1 MMKMLTFSGMAAAR
15 LRANKRG
22 YLSLAIGVFLS
33 IFLISTFV
41 FGVYGIV
48 NAQLYNRQERVGIT
62 DMVVLDNEVL
72 NDEKLME
79 LGSFDRLGH
88 AYVTGTIEGSSL
100 YLGYYDA
107 VGTELLCLSPTDGR
121 LPENPGEIAL
131 EPSALEV
138 LELEKA
144 IGDTLELSII
154 PVDGVAEMRTFTI
167 VGFLPEKSQHLDVA
181 DRSGLNQFPALI
193 TCESEPAFATGRV
206 GIHRVM
212 ELKDGVSLGVAL
224 ARWWDRYMRPEL
236 ATAMYGLTITGKH
249 TQTYSAGEMFWAD
262 RELMELISMAA
273 VLAGALILSCGI
285 GISGAMEG
293 VLSKR
298 REEIGVLRALG
309 ATRRQIRRMF
319 GRENLI
325 LALMVSPV
333 AMTAGCIAVWILSL
347 MMPNWVRFGLRLWLI
362 LPIIAF
368 SVITILLSG
377 YLPLVRASRLMPM
390 SVIRDTQM
398 LRRSRSVK
406 SKTFF
411 SAPRLMAARQV
422 RLNPTRQMGTSFLIG
437 LMLLCCALLCSLI
450 AGFRFYTTQ
459 EFATFRI
466 DDDGSSMGGYIET
479 YQREP
484 MTPQSIRQIR
494 TLDHVD
500 YIELEREL
508 SIYVELL
515 QTPSYAQLNSMH
527 AQFGMLDDKT
537 FTITMNTLGEN
548 KQWYQDNRDRERR
561 EYLEFKET
569 YGFEGEAFKTAILTI
584 DPTRANLDALAEFL
598 GEGSIDAAAL
608 DSGSTVLVY
617 APDIWV
623 KQHGQGSYSFHTSL
637 EDLENDPYEGY
648 VSIHVENDCFYTGQ
662 TLNMTQLYCTKEG
675 GAVTRNDKSVQVSG
689 ILKELPEKF
698 HWLWSTT
705 AIITTERGLEAMGL
719 RMEELR
725 TISVYTDE
733 LTAQQEEAMERQ
745 LTAILRRT
753 GGYSL
758 NNQAA
763 EMRKSVQENQRMLLM
778 FVCIILVFFSVAV
791 GMIVSSVTRQLHNE
805 GRTIGMLRAVGAD
818 EKAILGCYS
827 GQLNAAIFGG
837 LGVTGA
843 VYILFLIFSALD
855 AMGNP
860 WFRIRLADIL
870 QWAAVLG
877 LTLTV
882 AAACWA
888 LSRFILGLRIREILK
903 KSIID
908 NIREL

>member
-1 MMKMLTFSGMAAAR
+1 MMKMLKLSGMAAAR
-15 LRANKRG
+15 LKSNKRG

-41 FGVYGIV
+41 FGVYGIF
-48 NAQLYNRQERVGIT
+48 NAQLHNRQEKVGIA
-62 DMVVLDNEVL
+62 DMVVLDNEIL
-72 NDEKLME
+72 NDEKIME

-88 AYVTGTIEGSSL
+88 ACITGTVDGSSL

-107 VGTELLCLSPTDGR
+107 VGADLLVLSPTAGQ

-138 LELEKA
+138 LELEKT
-144 IGDTLELSII
+144 IGDTVELSIV
-154 PVDGVAEMRTFTI
+154 PVDGVAEIRTFTI
-167 VGFLPEKSQHLDVA
+167 VGFLPEKSQHLDVV
-181 DRSGLNQFPALI
+181 DRSGLNQFPAI
-193 TCESEPAFATGRV
+193 VTSEAEPAFATGRV
-206 GIHRVM
+206 GIHRIM
-212 ELKDGVSLGVAL
+212 GLKEGVSLGMAL

-236 ATAMYGLTITGKH
+236 VTAMYGLTVTGKH

-309 ATRRQIRRMF
+309 ATRRQIRRMY

-325 LALMVSPV
+325 LALIISPL
-333 AMTAGCIAVWILSL
+333 ALIAGCIAVWVLSL
-347 MMPNWVRFGLRLWLI
+347 MMPDWVRFGLKLWLI

-368 SVITILLSG
+368 SVVTILLSG
-377 YLPLVRASRLMPM
+377 YLPLVRASKLMPM
-390 SVIRDTQM
+390 SVIRDTRM
-398 LRRSRSVK
+398 LRRSKKIK
-406 SKTFF
+406 SRTIF

-450 AGFRFYTTQ
+450 AGFRFYAMQ
-459 EFATFRI
+459 DYATFRI
-466 DDDGSSMGGYIET
+466 ADDGTSSGLYVET
-479 YQREP
+479 YTRDP
-484 MTPQSIRQIR
+484 MSPQSIRQIKQ
-494 TLDHVD
+494 LDNVESID
-500 YIELEREL
+500 LEREL
-508 SIYVELL
+508 PIYVELP
-515 QTPSYAQLNSMH
+515 QTPSYARLNSMNT
-527 AQFGMLDDKT
+527 QFGMLDDKA
-537 FTITMNTLGEN
+537 FMITMDTLGEN
-548 KQWYQDNRDRERR
+548 KHWYQNNRDRERQ
-561 EYLEFKET
+561 EYLDFKKT
-569 YGFEGEAFKTAILTI
+569 YSFEGEAFKTAIITI
-584 DPTRANLDALAEFL
+584 DPSRANLDALSEFL

-608 DSGSTVLVY
+608 DSGNTVLVY

-623 KQHGQGSYSFHTSL
+623 KQHGQGSFSFHTSR

-648 VSIHVENDCFYTGQ
+648 VSISVENDCFYAGQ
-662 TLNMTQLYCTKEG
+662 TLDLTQLYRTAEDG
-675 GAVTRNDKSVQVSG
+675 PVSRNDKTVQVSA
-689 ILKELPEKF
+689 ILKDLPEKLN
-698 HWLWSTT
+698 WVWSTT

-719 RMEELR
+719 RMEELH

-733 LTAQQEEAMERQ
+733 LTEQQEENLERQ

-753 GGYSL
+753 GGYTL
-758 NNQAA
+758 DNQAA
-763 EMRKSVQENQRMLLM
+763 QMRESVAENQRMLLM
-778 FVCIILVFFSVAV
+778 FVCIIIVFFSVAV

-818 EKAILGCYS
+818 EKAVLGCYS
-827 GQLNAAIFGG
+827 GQLNAAIWGG

-860 WFRIRLADIL
+860 FFRIRLSDIL
-870 QWAAVLG
+870 QWASVIG
-877 LTLTV
+877 LTLAV

>member
-1 MMKMLTFSGMAAAR
+1 MKMLTFSGMASAR
-15 LRANKRG
+15 LKANKRG

-33 IFLISTFV
+33 IFLITTFV

-48 NAQLYNRQERVGIT
+48 NAQLHNRQEKVGIA
-62 DMVVLDNEVL
+62 DMVVLDNEIM

-79 LGSFDRLGH
+79 LGAFDQLGH
-88 AYVTGTIEGSSL
+88 AYVTGSVEGSSL
-100 YLGYYDA
+100 HLGYYDSTA
-107 VGTELLCLSPTDGR
+107 AELLCLSPTAGR

-144 IGDTLELSII
+144 IGDTVELSII
-154 PVDGVAEMRTFTI
+154 PVDGAPEARTFSI
-167 VGFLPEKSQHLDVA
+167 VGFLPEKSQHLDVV
-181 DRSGLNQFPALI
+181 DRSGINQFPAI
-193 TCESEPAFATGRV
+193 VTAEAEPVFATGRV
-206 GIHRVM
+206 GIHRIM
-212 ELKDGVSLGVAL
+212 GLKDGISLGMAL
-224 ARWWDRYMRPEL
+224 ARWWERYMRPEL
-236 ATAMYGLTITGKH
+236 VTAMYGLTVTGKH

-309 ATRRQIRRMF
+309 ATRRQIRRMY

-325 LALMVSPV
+325 LALVISPI
-333 AMTAGCIAVWILSL
+333 AMIAGCIAVWILAL
-347 MMPNWVRFGLRLWLI
+347 MMPNWVRFGVKLWLV

-377 YLPLVRASRLMPM
+377 YLPLVRASKLMPM

-398 LRRSRSVK
+398 LRRSKKVK
-406 SKTFF
+406 SRTNF
-411 SAPRLMAARQV
+411 SAHRLMAARQV
-422 RLNPTRQMGTSFLIG
+422 RLNPTRQLGTSVLIG

-450 AGFRFYTTQ
+450 AGFRFYAIQ
-459 EFATFRI
+459 DFATFRI
-466 DDDGSSMGGYIET
+466 ADDGTSMGAYVET
-479 YQREP
+479 YARDP
-484 MTPQSIRQIR
+484 MSPQSIRQIKG
-494 TLDHVD
+494 LEHVE

-508 SIYVELL
+508 PIYVELP
-515 QTPSYAQLNSMH
+515 QTPSYAKLNSMNT
-527 AQFGMLDDKT
+527 QFGMLDDKT

-548 KQWYQDNRDRERR
+548 KQWYQNNRDRERQ

-569 YGFEGEAFKTAILTI
+569 YGFEGEAFKTAIITI
-584 DPTRANLDALAEFL
+584 DPTRANLDTLAEFL

-623 KQHGQGSYSFHTSL
+623 KQHGQGSFSFHTSL

-648 VSIHVENDCFYTGQ
+648 VSISVENDCFHVGQ
-662 TLNMTQLYCTKEG
+662 TLDLTQLYRTAEDG
-675 GAVTRNDKSVQVSG
+675 PVTRNDKTVRVSG
-689 ILKELPEKF
+689 IIKDLPEKLK
-698 HWLWSTT
+698 WLWTST

-719 RMEELR
+719 RMEELH

-733 LTAQQEEAMERQ
+733 LTLQQEENLERQ
-745 LTAILRRT
+745 LNAILRRT
-753 GGYSL
+753 GGYIL
-758 NNQAA
+758 DNQAA
-763 EMRKSVQENQRMLLM
+763 EMRESVQENQRMLLM
-778 FVCIILVFFSVAV
+778 FVCIIIVFFSVAV

-827 GQLNAAIFGG
+827 GQLNAAILGG
-837 LGVTGA
+837 LSITGA

-855 AMGNP
+855 AIGNP
-860 WFRIRLADIL
+860 FFRIRLADIL
-870 QWAAVLG
+870 QWAAVIG
-877 LTLTV
+877 LTLAV

-888 LSRFILGLRIREILK
+888 LSRFFLGQRIRETLK

>member
-1 MMKMLTFSGMAAAR
+1 MKMLTFSGMAAAR
-15 LRANKRG
+15 LKSNKRG
-22 YLSLAIGVFLS
+22 YRSLAIGVFLS

-48 NAQLYNRQERVGIT
+48 NAQLHNRQEKVGIA
-62 DMVVLDNEVL
+62 DMVVLDNEIL

-79 LGSFDRLGH
+79 LGSFDKLGH
-88 AYVTGTIEGSSL
+88 AYVTGTVEGSSL
-100 YLGYYDA
+100 YLGYYDTA
-107 VGTELLCLSPTDGR
+107 GAELLCLSPTAGR

-138 LELEKA
+138 LELEKT
-144 IGDTLELSII
+144 IGDTVELSII
-154 PVDGVAEMRTFTI
+154 PVDGMAEARTFTI
-167 VGFLPEKSQHLDVA
+167 VGFLPEKSQHLDVV
-181 DRSGLNQFPALI
+181 DRSGLNQFPAI
-193 TCESEPAFATGRV
+193 VTCEAEPAFATGRV
-206 GIHRVM
+206 GVHRVM
-212 ELKDGVSLGVAL
+212 TLKKGVSLSTAL
-224 ARWWDRYMRPEL
+224 ARFWERYMRPEL
-236 ATAMYGLTITGKH
+236 VTAMYGLTVTGAH
-249 TQTYSAGEMFWAD
+249 TQVYNAGEMFWAD

-309 ATRRQIRRMF
+309 ATRRQIRRMY

-325 LALMVSPV
+325 LALVISPI
-333 AMTAGCIAVWILSL
+333 AMIAGCIAVWILAL
-347 MMPNWVRFGLRLWLI
+347 MMPNWVRFGVKLWLV

-368 SVITILLSG
+368 SIITILLSG
-377 YLPLVRASRLMPM
+377 YLPLVRASKLMPM

-398 LRRSRSVK
+398 LRRSKKVK
-406 SKTFF
+406 SRTSF

-422 RLNPTRQMGTSFLIG
+422 RLNPTRQLGTSVLIG

-450 AGFRFYTTQ
+450 AGFRFYATQ

-466 DDDGSSMGGYIET
+466 ADDGTSMGAYVET
-479 YQREP
+479 YTRDP
-484 MTPQSIRQIR
+484 ISPQSIRQIKQ
-494 TLDHVD
+494 LDHVES
-500 YIELEREL
+500 IELEREL
-508 SIYVELL
+508 PIYVELP
-515 QTPSYAQLNSMH
+515 QTPSYAKLNSMNT
-527 AQFGMLDDKT
+527 QFGMLDDKT
-537 FTITMNTLGEN
+537 FTITMNTLGQNRE
-548 KQWYQDNRDRERR
+548 WYQDNRDRERA

-569 YGFEGEAFKTAILTI
+569 YGFEGEAYKTAIITI

-598 GEGSIDAAAL
+598 GEGTIDAAAL
-608 DSGSTVLVY
+608 DSGNTVLIY

-623 KQHGQGSYSFHTSL
+623 KQHDYGSYSFHTSL
-637 EDLENDPYEGY
+637 EEVENDPYPGY
-648 VSIHVENDCFYTGQ
+648 ISISVENDCFYAGQ
-662 TLNMTQLYCTKEG
+662 SLDLTQLYRTQVDG
-675 GAVTRNDKSVQVSG
+675 PVSQHDKTVRVNG
-689 ILKELPEKF
+689 IIKELPQVLEG
-698 HWLWSTT
+698 LWSTT

-719 RMEELR
+719 RMEELN

-733 LTAQQEEAMERQ
+733 LTLQQEENLERQ

-753 GGYSL
+753 GGYTL
-758 NNQAA
+758 DNQAA
-763 EMRKSVQENQRMLLM
+763 EMRENVQENQRMLLM
-778 FVCIILVFFSVAV
+778 FVCIIIVFFSVAV

-827 GQLNAAIFGG
+827 GQLNAAILGG

-855 AMGNP
+855 AIGNP
-860 WFRIRLADIL
+860 FFRIRLADIL
-870 QWAAVLG
+870 QWAAVIG
-877 LTLTV
+877 LTLAV

>member
-1 MMKMLTFSGMAAAR
+1 MMKMLTYSGMAAAR
-15 LRANKRG
+15 LKSNRRG

-48 NAQLYNRQERVGIT
+48 NAQLHNRQEKVGIA
-62 DMVVLDNEVL
+62 DMVVLDNEIL

-88 AYVTGTIEGSSL
+88 AYVTGMVEGSSL
-100 YLGYYDA
+100 YLGYYDPT
-107 VGTELLCLSPTDGR
+107 GGELLMLSPTAGR

-144 IGDTLELSII
+144 VGDTLELSVI
-154 PVDGVAEMRTFTI
+154 PVDGVAEARTFTI
-167 VGFLPEKSQHLDVA
+167 VGFLPEKSQHLDVV
-181 DRSGLNQFPALI
+181 DRSGINQFPAI
-193 TCESEPAFATGRV
+193 VTSEAEPAFATGRV
-206 GIHRVM
+206 GVHRV
-212 ELKDGVSLGVAL
+212 LKLKEGVPLGTAL
-224 ARWWDRYMRPEL
+224 GRFWERYLRPEL
-236 ATAMYGLTITGKH
+236 VTAVYGITITGKH
-249 TQTYSAGEMFWAD
+249 TFTYDAAEMFWTD

-285 GISGAMEG
+285 GISGAMDG

-309 ATRRQIRRMF
+309 ATRRQIRRMY

-325 LALMVSPV
+325 LALVISPL
-333 AMTAGCIAVWILSL
+333 ALIAGCIAVWVLSL
-347 MMPNWVRFGLRLWLI
+347 MMPNLLRFGLKLWLI

-377 YLPLVRASRLMPM
+377 YLPLVRASKLMPM

-398 LRRSRSVK
+398 LRRSKKVK
-406 SKTFF
+406 SKTIF

-422 RLNPTRQMGTSFLIG
+422 RLNPTRQLGTSVLIG
-437 LMLLCCALLCSLI
+437 LMLLCCALLCSII
-450 AGFRFYTTQ
+450 AGFRYYAMQ
-459 EFATFRI
+459 DFATFRI
-466 DDDGSSMGGYIET
+466 ADDGSSMGT
-479 YQREP
+479 YVELYTREP
-484 MTPQSIRQIR
+484 MSSQSIRQIKE
-494 TLDHVD
+494 LDHVED
-500 YIELEREL
+500 IELEREMH
-508 SIYVELL
+508 IYVELP
-515 QTPSYAQLNSMH
+515 QTPGYAKLNSMNT
-527 AQFGMLDDKT
+527 QFGMLDDKT

-548 KQWYQDNRDRERR
+548 EQWYRQNRDRERK

-569 YGFEGEAFKTAILTI
+569 YGFEGEAYKTAIITI
-584 DPTRANLDALAEFL
+584 DPTRKNLDALAEFL
-598 GEGSIDAAAL
+598 GEGTIDAAAL

-623 KQHGQGSYSFHTSL
+623 KQHDLGSFSFHTSK

-648 VSIHVENDCFYTGQ
+648 VSISVENDCFYAGQ
-662 TLNMTQLYCTKEG
+662 TLNMTQLYRTAEDG
-675 GAVTRNDKSVQVSG
+675 PVTRNDKTVRVSG
-689 ILKELPEKF
+689 IIKELPEKL
-698 HWLWSTT
+698 HWLWSST

-719 RMEELR
+719 RMEELH

-733 LTAQQEEAMERQ
+733 LTLQQEENLERQ
-745 LTAILRRT
+745 LNAILRRT
-753 GGYSL
+753 GGYTL
-758 NNQAA
+758 DNQAA
-763 EMRKSVQENQRMLLM
+763 EMRESVKENQRMLLM
-778 FVCIILVFFSVAV
+778 FVCIIIVFFSVAV

-805 GRTIGMLRAVGAD
+805 SRTIGMLRAVGAD

-827 GQLNAAIFGG
+827 GQLNAAILGG

-843 VYILFLIFSALD
+843 VYLLFLIFSALD
-855 AMGNP
+855 AIGNP
-860 WFRIRLADIL
+860 FFRIRLADIL
-870 QWAAVLG
+870 QWAAVIG
-877 LTLTV
+877 LTLVV

>member
-1 MMKMLTFSGMAAAR
+1 MKMLNFSGMAAAR
-15 LRANKRG
+15 LKSNKRG
-22 YLSLAIGVFLS
+22 YRSLAIGVFLS
-33 IFLISTFV
+33 IFLITTFV
-41 FGVYGIV
+41 FGVYGIF
-48 NAQLYNRQERVGIT
+48 NAQLHNRQEKVGIA
-62 DMVVLDNEVL
+62 DMVVLDNEII

-88 AYVTGTIEGSSL
+88 AYVTGTVEGSSL
-100 YLGYYDA
+100 YLGYYDTTGA
-107 VGTELLCLSPTDGR
+107 ELLCLSPTAGR
-121 LPENPGEIAL
+121 LPENPGEIAM

-138 LELEKA
+138 LELKKTV
-144 IGDTLELSII
+144 GDTVALSVI
-154 PVDGVAEMRTFTI
+154 PVDGVAETRTFTI
-167 VGFLPEKSQHLDVA
+167 VGFLPERSQNLDVV
-181 DRSGLNQFPALI
+181 DHSGLNQFPAI
-193 TCESEPAFATGRV
+193 VTCEAEPSFATGRV
-206 GIHRVM
+206 GIHRIM
-212 ELKDGVSLGVAL
+212 GLKDGVSLGMAL

-236 ATAMYGLTITGKH
+236 VTAMYGITITGKH
-249 TQTYSAGEMFWAD
+249 TQVYSAGEMFWSD

-298 REEIGVLRALG
+298 REEFGVLRALG
-309 ATRRQIRRMF
+309 ATRRQIRRMY

-325 LALMVSPV
+325 LALVISPI
-333 AMTAGCIAVWILSL
+333 AMIAGCIAVWILSL
-347 MMPNWVRFGLRLWLI
+347 MMPNWVRFGLKLWLI

-368 SVITILLSG
+368 SIITILLSG
-377 YLPLVRASRLMPM
+377 YLPLVRASKLMPM

-398 LRRSRSVK
+398 LRRSKKIK
-406 SKTFF
+406 SKTIF

-422 RLNPTRQMGTSFLIG
+422 KLNPTRQLGTSVLIG

-450 AGFRFYTTQ
+450 AGFRFYAMQ
-459 EFATFRI
+459 DYATFRI
-466 DDDGSSMGGYIET
+466 ADDGTSMGAYVET
-479 YQREP
+479 YARDP
-484 MTPQSIRQIR
+484 MSPQSIRQIKG
-494 TLDHVD
+494 LEHVE

-508 SIYVELL
+508 PIYVELP
-515 QTPSYAQLNSMH
+515 QTPSYAQLNSMNT
-527 AQFGMLDDKT
+527 QFGMLDDKT
-537 FTITMNTLGEN
+537 FTITMNTLGQN
-548 KQWYQDNRDRERR
+548 KEWYRQNRDRDRK

-569 YGFEGEAFKTAILTI
+569 YGFEGEAYKTAIITI
-584 DPTRANLDALAEFL
+584 DPTRANLDALEEFL

-623 KQHGQGSYSFHTSL
+623 KQHEQGSFSFHTSK

-648 VSIHVENDCFYTGQ
+648 VSISVENDCFYVGQ
-662 TLNMTQLYCTKEG
+662 TLDMTQLYRTAEDG
-675 GAVTRNDKSVQVSG
+675 PVSRNDKTVQVSG
-689 ILKELPEKF
+689 ILKELPEKLQ
-698 HWLWSTT
+698 WVWSST

-719 RMEELR
+719 RMEELH

-733 LTAQQEEAMERQ
+733 LTLQQEENLERQ
-745 LTAILRRT
+745 LNAILRRT
-753 GGYSL
+753 GGYTL
-758 NNQAA
+758 ENQAA
-763 EMRKSVQENQRMLLM
+763 QMRESVAENQRMLLM
-778 FVCIILVFFSVAV
+778 FVCIIIVFFSVAV

-827 GQLNAAIFGG
+827 GQLNAAILGG
-837 LGVTGA
+837 LGIAGA
-843 VYILFLIFSALD
+843 VYLLFLIFSALD

-860 WFRIRLADIL
+860 FFRIRPSDIL
-870 QWAAVLG
+870 QWAAVIG
-877 LTLTV
+877 LTLAV

-888 LSRFILGLRIREILK
+888 LSRFILSQRIREILK

>member
-1 MMKMLTFSGMAAAR
+1 MKMLTFSGMASAR
-15 LRANKRG
+15 LKANKRG

-33 IFLISTFV
+33 IFLITTFV

-48 NAQLYNRQERVGIT
+48 NAQLHNRQEKVGVA
-62 DMVVLDNEVL
+62 DMVVLDNEIM

-79 LGSFDRLGH
+79 LGAFDQLGH
-88 AYVTGTIEGSSL
+88 AYMTGSVEGSSL
-100 YLGYYDA
+100 HLGYYDSTA
-107 VGTELLCLSPTDGR
+107 AELLCLSPTAGR

-144 IGDTLELSII
+144 IGDTVELSII
-154 PVDGVAEMRTFTI
+154 PVDGAAEARTFTI
-167 VGFLPEKSQHLDVA
+167 VGFLPEKSQHLDVV
-181 DRSGLNQFPALI
+181 DRSGINQFPAI
-193 TCESEPAFATGRV
+193 VTAEAEPVFATGRV
-206 GIHRVM
+206 GIHRIM
-212 ELKDGVSLGVAL
+212 GLKDGISLGMAL
-224 ARWWDRYMRPEL
+224 ARWWERYMRPEL
-236 ATAMYGLTITGKH
+236 VTAMYGLTVTGKH

-309 ATRRQIRRMF
+309 ATRRQIRRMY

-325 LALMVSPV
+325 LALVISPI
-333 AMTAGCIAVWILSL
+333 AMIAGCIAVWILAL
-347 MMPNWVRFGLRLWLI
+347 MMPNWVRFGVKLWLV

-377 YLPLVRASRLMPM
+377 YLPLVRASKLMPM

-398 LRRSRSVK
+398 LRRSKKVK
-406 SKTFF
+406 SRTNF
-411 SAPRLMAARQV
+411 SAHRLMAARQV
-422 RLNPTRQMGTSFLIG
+422 RLNPTRQLGTSVLIG

-450 AGFRFYTTQ
+450 AGFRFYAIQ
-459 EFATFRI
+459 DFATFRI
-466 DDDGSSMGGYIET
+466 ADDGTSTGAYVET
-479 YQREP
+479 YTRDP
-484 MTPQSIRQIR
+484 MSPQSIRQIKN
-494 TLDHVD
+494 LDHVEF
-500 YIELEREL
+500 IELEREL
-508 SIYVELL
+508 PVYVELP
-515 QTPSYAQLNSMH
+515 QTPGYAKLNSMNT
-527 AQFGMLDDKT
+527 QFGMLDDKA
-537 FTITMNTLGEN
+537 FMIAMNSLGEN
-548 KQWYQDNRDRERR
+548 EQWYRDNRDRDRK
-561 EYLEFKET
+561 EYLEFKED
-569 YGFEGEAFKTAILTI
+569 YGFEGEAFKTAIITI
-584 DPTRANLDALAEFL
+584 DPTRANLDALEEFL

-623 KQHGQGSYSFHTSL
+623 KQHGQGSFSFHTSL

-648 VSIHVENDCFYTGQ
+648 VSISVENDCFHAGQ
-662 TLNMTQLYCTKEG
+662 TLEMTQLYRTAEDG
-675 GAVTRNDKSVQVSG
+675 PVTRNDKSVQVGG
-689 ILKELPEKF
+689 ILKELPEKLQ
-698 HWLWSTT
+698 WVWSNT

-719 RMEELR
+719 RMEELH

-733 LTAQQEEAMERQ
+733 VTLQQEENLERQ

-753 GGYSL
+753 GGYTL
-758 NNQAA
+758 DNQAA
-763 EMRKSVQENQRMLLM
+763 EMRESIKENQRMLLM
-778 FVCIILVFFSVAV
+778 FVCIIIVFFSVAV

-837 LGVTGA
+837 LGMTVA

-855 AMGNP
+855 AIGNP
-860 WFRIRLADIL
+860 FFRIRLADIL
-870 QWAAVLG
+870 QWTAVIG
-877 LTLTV
+877 LTLAV

-888 LSRFILGLRIREILK
+888 LSRFFLGQRIREILQ

>member
-1 MMKMLTFSGMAAAR
+1 MKMLTFSGMASAR
-15 LRANKRG
+15 LKANKRG

-33 IFLISTFV
+33 IFLITTFV

-48 NAQLYNRQERVGIT
+48 NAQLHNRQEKVGVA
-62 DMVVLDNEVL
+62 DMVVLDNEIM

-79 LGSFDRLGH
+79 LGAFDQLGH
-88 AYVTGTIEGSSL
+88 AYMTGSVEGSSL
-100 YLGYYDA
+100 HLGYYDSTA
-107 VGTELLCLSPTDGR
+107 AELLCLSPTAGR

-144 IGDTLELSII
+144 IGDTVELSII
-154 PVDGVAEMRTFTI
+154 PVDGAAEARTFTI
-167 VGFLPEKSQHLDVA
+167 VGFLPEKSQHLDVV
-181 DRSGLNQFPALI
+181 DRSGINQFPAI
-193 TCESEPAFATGRV
+193 VTAEAEPVFATGRV
-206 GIHRVM
+206 GIHRIM
-212 ELKDGVSLGVAL
+212 GLKDGISLGMAL
-224 ARWWDRYMRPEL
+224 ARWWERYMRPEL
-236 ATAMYGLTITGKH
+236 VTAMYGLTVTGKH

-309 ATRRQIRRMF
+309 ATRRQIRRMY

-325 LALMVSPV
+325 LALVISPI
-333 AMTAGCIAVWILSL
+333 AMIAGCIAVWILAL
-347 MMPNWVRFGLRLWLI
+347 MMPNWVRFGVKLWLV

-377 YLPLVRASRLMPM
+377 YLPLVRASKLMPM

-398 LRRSRSVK
+398 LRRSKKVK
-406 SKTFF
+406 SRTNF
-411 SAPRLMAARQV
+411 SAHRLMAARQV
-422 RLNPTRQMGTSFLIG
+422 RLNPTRQLGTSVLIG

-450 AGFRFYTTQ
+450 AGFRFYAIQ
-459 EFATFRI
+459 DFATFRI
-466 DDDGSSMGGYIET
+466 ADDGTSMGAYVET
-479 YQREP
+479 YARDP
-484 MTPQSIRQIR
+484 MSPQSIRQIKG
-494 TLDHVD
+494 LEHVE

-508 SIYVELL
+508 PIYVELP
-515 QTPSYAQLNSMH
+515 QTPSYAKLNSMNT
-527 AQFGMLDDKT
+527 QFGMLDDKT

-548 KQWYQDNRDRERR
+548 KQWYQNNRDRERQ

-569 YGFEGEAFKTAILTI
+569 YGFEGEAFKTAIITI

-623 KQHGQGSYSFHTSL
+623 KQHGQGSFSFHTSL

-648 VSIHVENDCFYTGQ
+648 VSISVENDCFHVGQ
-662 TLNMTQLYCTKEG
+662 TLDLTQLYRTAEDG
-675 GAVTRNDKSVQVSG
+675 PVTRNDKTVRVSG
-689 ILKELPEKF
+689 IIKDLPEKLK
-698 HWLWSTT
+698 WLWTST

-719 RMEELR
+719 RMEELH

-733 LTAQQEEAMERQ
+733 LTLQQEENLERQ
-745 LTAILRRT
+745 LNAILRRT
-753 GGYSL
+753 GGYTL
-758 NNQAA
+758 DNQAA
-763 EMRKSVQENQRMLLM
+763 EMRESVQENQRMLLM
-778 FVCIILVFFSVAV
+778 FVCIIIVFFSVAV
-791 GMIVSSVTRQLHNE
+791 GMIVSSVTRQLHHE

-827 GQLNAAIFGG
+827 GQLNAAILGG
-837 LGVTGA
+837 LSITGA

-855 AMGNP
+855 AIGNP
-860 WFRIRLADIL
+860 FFRIRLADIL
-870 QWAAVLG
+870 QWAAVIG
-877 LTLTV
+877 LTLAV

-888 LSRFILGLRIREILK
+888 LSRFFLGQRIRETLK

>member
-1 MMKMLTFSGMAAAR
+1 MKMLTFSGMASAR
-15 LRANKRG
+15 LKANKRG

-33 IFLISTFV
+33 IFLITTFV

-48 NAQLYNRQERVGIT
+48 NAQLHNRQEKVGIA
-62 DMVVLDNEVL
+62 DMVVLDNEIM

-79 LGSFDRLGH
+79 LGAFDQLGH
-88 AYVTGTIEGSSL
+88 AYVTGSVEGSSL
-100 YLGYYDA
+100 HLGYYDSTA
-107 VGTELLCLSPTDGR
+107 AELLCLSPTAGR

-144 IGDTLELSII
+144 IGDTVELSII
-154 PVDGVAEMRTFTI
+154 PVDGAPEARTFTI
-167 VGFLPEKSQHLDVA
+167 VGFLPEKSQHLDVV
-181 DRSGLNQFPALI
+181 DRRGINQFPAI
-193 TCESEPAFATGRV
+193 VTAEAEPVFATGRV
-206 GIHRVM
+206 GIHRIM
-212 ELKDGVSLGVAL
+212 GLKDGISLGMAL
-224 ARWWDRYMRPEL
+224 ARWWERYMRPEL
-236 ATAMYGLTITGKH
+236 VTAMYGLTVTGKH

-262 RELMELISMAA
+262 WELMELISMAA

-285 GISGAMEG
+285 GISDAMEG

-309 ATRRQIRRMF
+309 ATRRQIRRMY

-325 LALMVSPV
+325 LALVISPI
-333 AMTAGCIAVWILSL
+333 AMIAGCIAVWILAL
-347 MMPNWVRFGLRLWLI
+347 MMPNWVRFGVKLWLV

-368 SVITILLSG
+368 SIITILLSG
-377 YLPLVRASRLMPM
+377 YLPLVRASKLMPM

-398 LRRSRSVK
+398 LRRSKKVK
-406 SKTFF
+406 SKTIF

-422 RLNPTRQMGTSFLIG
+422 RLNPTRQLGTSVLIG

-450 AGFRFYTTQ
+450 AGFRFYAIQ
-459 EFATFRI
+459 DFATFRI
-466 DDDGSSMGGYIET
+466 ADDGTSMGAYVET
-479 YQREP
+479 YARDP
-484 MTPQSIRQIR
+484 MSPQSIRQIKG
-494 TLDHVD
+494 LEHVE

-508 SIYVELL
+508 PIYVELP
-515 QTPSYAQLNSMH
+515 QTPSYAKLNSMNT
-527 AQFGMLDDKT
+527 QFGMLDDKT

-548 KQWYQDNRDRERR
+548 KQWYLNNRDRERQ

-569 YGFEGEAFKTAILTI
+569 YGFEGEAFKTAIITI

-623 KQHGQGSYSFHTSL
+623 KQHGQGSFSFHTSL

-648 VSIHVENDCFYTGQ
+648 VSISVENDCFYVRQ
-662 TLNMTQLYCTKEG
+662 TLDMTQLYRTSEDG
-675 GAVTRNDKSVQVSG
+675 PVSRNDKTVQVGG
-689 ILKELPEKF
+689 IIKELPEKLG
-698 HWLWSTT
+698 WVWSST

-719 RMEELR
+719 RMEELH

-733 LTAQQEEAMERQ
+733 LTLQQEENLERQ
-745 LTAILRRT
+745 LNAILRRT
-753 GGYSL
+753 GGYTL
-758 NNQAA
+758 DNQAA
-763 EMRKSVQENQRMLLM
+763 EMRESVQENQRMLLM
-778 FVCIILVFFSVAV
+778 FVCIIIVFFSVAV
-791 GMIVSSVTRQLHNE
+791 GMIVSSVTRQLHHE

-827 GQLNAAIFGG
+827 GQLHAAILGG
-837 LGVTGA
+837 LSITGA

-855 AMGNP
+855 AIGNP
-860 WFRIRLADIL
+860 FFRIRLADIL
-870 QWAAVLG
+870 QWAAVIG
-877 LTLTV
+877 LTLAV

-888 LSRFILGLRIREILK
+888 LSRFFLGQRIRETLK

>member
-1 MMKMLTFSGMAAAR
+1 MKMLTFSGMASAR
-15 LRANKRG
+15 LKANKRG

-33 IFLISTFV
+33 IFLITTFV

-48 NAQLYNRQERVGIT
+48 NAQLHNRQEKVGVA
-62 DMVVLDNEVL
+62 DMVVLDNEIM

-79 LGSFDRLGH
+79 LGAFDQLGH
-88 AYVTGTIEGSSL
+88 AYMTGSVEGSSL
-100 YLGYYDA
+100 HLGYYDSTA
-107 VGTELLCLSPTDGR
+107 AELLCLSPTAGR

-144 IGDTLELSII
+144 IGDTVELSII
-154 PVDGVAEMRTFTI
+154 PVDGAAEARTFTI
-167 VGFLPEKSQHLDVA
+167 VGFLPEKSQHLDVV
-181 DRSGLNQFPALI
+181 DRSGINQFPAI
-193 TCESEPAFATGRV
+193 VTAEAEPVFATGRV
-206 GIHRVM
+206 GIHRIM
-212 ELKDGVSLGVAL
+212 GLKDGISLGMAL
-224 ARWWDRYMRPEL
+224 ARWWERYMRPEL
-236 ATAMYGLTITGKH
+236 VTAMYGLTVTGKH

-309 ATRRQIRRMF
+309 ATRRQIRRMY

-325 LALMVSPV
+325 LALVISPI
-333 AMTAGCIAVWILSL
+333 AMIAGCIAVWILAL
-347 MMPNWVRFGLRLWLI
+347 MMPNWVRFGVKLWLV

-377 YLPLVRASRLMPM
+377 YLPLVRASKLMPM

-398 LRRSRSVK
+398 LRRSKKVK
-406 SKTFF
+406 SRTNF
-411 SAPRLMAARQV
+411 SAHRLMAARQV
-422 RLNPTRQMGTSFLIG
+422 RLNPTRQLGTSVLIG

-450 AGFRFYTTQ
+450 AGFRFYAIQ
-459 EFATFRI
+459 DFATFRI
-466 DDDGSSMGGYIET
+466 ADDGTSMGAYVET
-479 YQREP
+479 YARDP
-484 MTPQSIRQIR
+484 MSPQSIRQIKG
-494 TLDHVD
+494 LEHVE

-508 SIYVELL
+508 PIYVELP
-515 QTPSYAQLNSMH
+515 QTPSYAKLNSMNT
-527 AQFGMLDDKT
+527 QFGMLDDKT

-548 KQWYQDNRDRERR
+548 KQWYQNNRDRERQ

-569 YGFEGEAFKTAILTI
+569 YGFEGEAYRTAIITI

-623 KQHGQGSYSFHTSL
+623 KQHGQGSFSFHTSL

-648 VSIHVENDCFYTGQ
+648 VSISVENDCFHVGQ
-662 TLNMTQLYCTKEG
+662 TLDLTQLYRTAEDG
-675 GAVTRNDKSVQVSG
+675 PVTRNDKTVRVSG
-689 ILKELPEKF
+689 IIKDLPEKLK
-698 HWLWSTT
+698 WLWTST

-719 RMEELR
+719 RMEELH

-733 LTAQQEEAMERQ
+733 LTLQQEENLERQ
-745 LTAILRRT
+745 LNAILRRT
-753 GGYSL
+753 GGYTL
-758 NNQAA
+758 DNQAA
-763 EMRKSVQENQRMLLM
+763 EMRESVQENQRMLLM
-778 FVCIILVFFSVAV
+778 FVCIIIVFFSVAV
-791 GMIVSSVTRQLHNE
+791 GMIVSSVTRQLHHE

-827 GQLNAAIFGG
+827 GQLNAAILGG
-837 LGVTGA
+837 LSITGA

-855 AMGNP
+855 AIGNP
-860 WFRIRLADIL
+860 FFRIRLADIL
-870 QWAAVLG
+870 QWAAVIG
-877 LTLTV
+877 LTLAV

-888 LSRFILGLRIREILK
+888 LSRFFLGQRIRETLK

>member
-1 MMKMLTFSGMAAAR
+1 MKMLTFSGMASAR
-15 LRANKRG
+15 LKANKRG

-33 IFLISTFV
+33 IFLITTFV

-48 NAQLYNRQERVGIT
+48 NAQLHNRQEKVGVA
-62 DMVVLDNEVL
+62 DMVVLDNEIM

-79 LGSFDRLGH
+79 LGAFDQLGH
-88 AYVTGTIEGSSL
+88 AYMTGSVEGSSL
-100 YLGYYDA
+100 HLGYYDSTA
-107 VGTELLCLSPTDGR
+107 AELLCLSPTAGR

-144 IGDTLELSII
+144 IGDTVELSII
-154 PVDGVAEMRTFTI
+154 PVDGAAEARTFTI
-167 VGFLPEKSQHLDVA
+167 VGFLPEKSQHLDVV
-181 DRSGLNQFPALI
+181 DRSGINQFPAI
-193 TCESEPAFATGRV
+193 VTAEAEPFFATGRV
-206 GIHRVM
+206 GIHRIM
-212 ELKDGVSLGVAL
+212 GLKDGISLGMAL
-224 ARWWDRYMRPEL
+224 ARWWERYMRPEL
-236 ATAMYGLTITGKH
+236 VTAMYGLTVTGKH

-309 ATRRQIRRMF
+309 ATRRQIRRMY

-325 LALMVSPV
+325 LALVISPI
-333 AMTAGCIAVWILSL
+333 AMIAGCIAVWILAL
-347 MMPNWVRFGLRLWLI
+347 MMPNWVRFGVKLWLV

-368 SVITILLSG
+368 SIITILLSG
-377 YLPLVRASRLMPM
+377 YLPLVRASKLMPM

-398 LRRSRSVK
+398 LRRSKKVK
-406 SKTFF
+406 SRTNF
-411 SAPRLMAARQV
+411 SAHRLMAARQV
-422 RLNPTRQMGTSFLIG
+422 RLNPTRQLGTSVLIG

-450 AGFRFYTTQ
+450 AGFRFYAIQ
-459 EFATFRI
+459 DFATFRI
-466 DDDGSSMGGYIET
+466 ADDGTSMGAYVET
-479 YQREP
+479 YARDP
-484 MTPQSIRQIR
+484 MSPQSIRQIKG
-494 TLDHVD
+494 LEHVE

-508 SIYVELL
+508 PIYVELP
-515 QTPSYAQLNSMH
+515 QTPSYAKLNSMNT
-527 AQFGMLDDKT
+527 QFGMLDDKT

-548 KQWYQDNRDRERR
+548 KQWYQNNRDRERQ

-569 YGFEGEAFKTAILTI
+569 YGFEGEAFKTAIITI

-623 KQHGQGSYSFHTSL
+623 KQHGQGSFSFHTSL

-648 VSIHVENDCFYTGQ
+648 VSISVENDCFHVGQ
-662 TLNMTQLYCTKEG
+662 TLDLTQLYRTAEDG
-675 GAVTRNDKSVQVSG
+675 PVTRNDKTVRVSG
-689 ILKELPEKF
+689 IIKDLPEKLK
-698 HWLWSTT
+698 WLWTST

-719 RMEELR
+719 RMEELH

-733 LTAQQEEAMERQ
+733 LTLQQEENLERQ
-745 LTAILRRT
+745 LNAILRRT
-753 GGYSL
+753 GGYIL
-758 NNQAA
+758 DNQAA
-763 EMRKSVQENQRMLLM
+763 EMRESVQENQRMLLM
-778 FVCIILVFFSVAV
+778 FVCIIIVFFSVAV

-827 GQLNAAIFGG
+827 GQLNAAILGG
-837 LGVTGA
+837 LSITGA

-855 AMGNP
+855 AIGNP
-860 WFRIRLADIL
+860 FFRIRLADIL
-870 QWAAVLG
+870 QWAAVIG
-877 LTLTV
+877 LTLAV

-888 LSRFILGLRIREILK
+888 LSRFFLGQRIRETLK

>member
-1 MMKMLTFSGMAAAR
+1 MKMLTFSGMASAR
-15 LRANKRG
+15 LKANKRG

-33 IFLISTFV
+33 IFLITTFV

-48 NAQLYNRQERVGIT
+48 NAQLHNRQEKVGVA
-62 DMVVLDNEVL
+62 DMVVLDNEIM

-79 LGSFDRLGH
+79 LGAFNQLGH
-88 AYVTGTIEGSSL
+88 AYVTGSVEGSSL
-100 YLGYYDA
+100 HLGYYDSTA
-107 VGTELLCLSPTDGR
+107 AELLCLSPTAGR

-138 LELEKA
+138 LEMEKA

-154 PVDGVAEMRTFTI
+154 PVDGAAEARTFTI
-167 VGFLPEKSQHLDVA
+167 VGFLPEKSQHLDVV
-181 DRSGLNQFPALI
+181 DRSGINQFPAI
-193 TCESEPAFATGRV
+193 VTAEAEPVFATGRV
-206 GIHRVM
+206 GIHRIM
-212 ELKDGVSLGVAL
+212 GLKDGISLGMAL
-224 ARWWDRYMRPEL
+224 ARWWERYMRPEL
-236 ATAMYGLTITGKH
+236 VTAMYGLTVTGKH

-309 ATRRQIRRMF
+309 ATRRQIRRMY

-325 LALMVSPV
+325 LALVISPI
-333 AMTAGCIAVWILSL
+333 AMIAGCIAVWILAL
-347 MMPNWVRFGLRLWLI
+347 MMPNWVRFGVKLWLV

-368 SVITILLSG
+368 SIITILLSG
-377 YLPLVRASRLMPM
+377 YLPLVRASKLMPM

-398 LRRSRSVK
+398 LRRSKKVK
-406 SKTFF
+406 SKTIF

-422 RLNPTRQMGTSFLIG
+422 RLNPTRQLGTSVLIG

-450 AGFRFYTTQ
+450 AGFRFYAIQ
-459 EFATFRI
+459 DFATFRI
-466 DDDGSSMGGYIET
+466 ADDGTSMGAYVET
-479 YQREP
+479 YGRDP
-484 MTPQSIRQIR
+484 MSPQSIRQIKG
-494 TLDHVD
+494 LEHVE

-508 SIYVELL
+508 PIYVELP
-515 QTPSYAQLNSMH
+515 QTPSYAKLNSMNT
-527 AQFGMLDDKT
+527 QFGMLDDKT

-548 KQWYQDNRDRERR
+548 KQWYQNNRDRERQ

-569 YGFEGEAFKTAILTI
+569 YGFEGEAFKTAIITI

-623 KQHGQGSYSFHTSL
+623 KQHGQGSFSFHTSK

-648 VSIHVENDCFYTGQ
+648 VSISVENDCFYAGQ
-662 TLNMTQLYCTKEG
+662 ALNMTQLYRTVEDG
-675 GAVTRNDKSVQVSG
+675 PVTRNDKTVQVGG
-689 ILKELPEKF
+689 IIKELPEKLG
-698 HWLWSTT
+698 WVWSST

-719 RMEELR
+719 RMEELH

-733 LTAQQEEAMERQ
+733 LTLQQEENLERQ
-745 LTAILRRT
+745 LNAILRRT
-753 GGYSL
+753 GGYTL
-758 NNQAA
+758 DNQAA
-763 EMRKSVQENQRMLLM
+763 EMRENVQENQRMLLM
-778 FVCIILVFFSVAV
+778 FVCIIIVFFSVAV
-791 GMIVSSVTRQLHNE
+791 GMIVSSVTRQLHHE

-827 GQLNAAIFGG
+827 GQLNAAILGG
-837 LGVTGA
+837 LSITGA

-855 AMGNP
+855 AIGNP
-860 WFRIRLADIL
+860 FFRIRLADIL
-870 QWAAVLG
+870 QWAAVIG
-877 LTLTV
+877 LTLAV

-888 LSRFILGLRIREILK
+888 LSRFFLGQRIRETLK

>member
-1 MMKMLTFSGMAAAR
+1 MKMLTFSGMASAR
-15 LRANKRG
+15 LKANKRG

-33 IFLISTFV
+33 IFLITTFV

-48 NAQLYNRQERVGIT
+48 NAQLHNRQEKVGVA
-62 DMVVLDNEVL
+62 DMVVLDNEIM

-79 LGSFDRLGH
+79 LGAFDQLGH
-88 AYVTGTIEGSSL
+88 AYMTGSVEGSSL
-100 YLGYYDA
+100 HLGYYDSTA
-107 VGTELLCLSPTDGR
+107 AELLCLSPTAGR

-144 IGDTLELSII
+144 IGDTVELSII
-154 PVDGVAEMRTFTI
+154 PVDGAAEARTFTI
-167 VGFLPEKSQHLDVA
+167 VGFLPEKSQHLDVV
-181 DRSGLNQFPALI
+181 DRSGINQFPAI
-193 TCESEPAFATGRV
+193 VTAEAEPVFATGRV
-206 GIHRVM
+206 GIHRIM
-212 ELKDGVSLGVAL
+212 GLKDGISLGMAL
-224 ARWWDRYMRPEL
+224 ARWWERYMRPEL
-236 ATAMYGLTITGKH
+236 VTAMYGLTVTGKH

-309 ATRRQIRRMF
+309 ATRRQIRRMY

-325 LALMVSPV
+325 LALVISPI
-333 AMTAGCIAVWILSL
+333 AMIAGCIAVWILAL
-347 MMPNWVRFGLRLWLI
+347 MMPNWVRFGVKLWLV

-377 YLPLVRASRLMPM
+377 YLPLVRASKLMPM

-398 LRRSRSVK
+398 LRRSKKVK
-406 SKTFF
+406 SRTNF
-411 SAPRLMAARQV
+411 SAHRLMAARQV
-422 RLNPTRQMGTSFLIG
+422 RLNPTRQLGTSVLIG

-450 AGFRFYTTQ
+450 AGFRFYAMQ
-459 EFATFRI
+459 DFATFRI
-466 DDDGSSMGGYIET
+466 ADDGTSMGAYVET
-479 YQREP
+479 YARDP
-484 MTPQSIRQIR
+484 MSPQSIRQIKG
-494 TLDHVD
+494 LEHVE

-508 SIYVELL
+508 PIYVELP
-515 QTPSYAQLNSMH
+515 QTPSYAKLNSMNT
-527 AQFGMLDDKT
+527 QFGMLDDKT

-548 KQWYQDNRDRERR
+548 KQWYQNNRDRERQ

-569 YGFEGEAFKTAILTI
+569 YGFEGEAFKTAIITI

-648 VSIHVENDCFYTGQ
+648 VSISVENDCFHVGQ
-662 TLNMTQLYCTKEG
+662 TLDLTQLYRTAEDG
-675 GAVTRNDKSVQVSG
+675 PVTRNDKTVRVSG
-689 ILKELPEKF
+689 IIKDLPEKLK
-698 HWLWSTT
+698 WLWTST

-719 RMEELR
+719 RMEELH

-733 LTAQQEEAMERQ
+733 LTLQQEENLERQ
-745 LTAILRRT
+745 LNAILRRT
-753 GGYSL
+753 GGYIL
-758 NNQAA
+758 DNQAA
-763 EMRKSVQENQRMLLM
+763 EMRESVQENQRMLLM
-778 FVCIILVFFSVAV
+778 FVCIIIVFFSVAV

-827 GQLNAAIFGG
+827 GQLNAAILGG
-837 LGVTGA
+837 LSITGA

-855 AMGNP
+855 AIGNP
-860 WFRIRLADIL
+860 FFRIRLADIL
-870 QWAAVLG
+870 QWAAVIG
-877 LTLTV
+877 LTLAV

-888 LSRFILGLRIREILK
+888 LSRFFLGQRIRETLK

>member
-1 MMKMLTFSGMAAAR
+1 MMKMLTYSGMAAAR
-15 LRANKRG
+15 LKSNRRG

-48 NAQLYNRQERVGIT
+48 NAQLHNRQEKVGIA
-62 DMVVLDNEVL
+62 DMVVLDNEIL

-88 AYVTGTIEGSSL
+88 AYVTGMVEGSSL
-100 YLGYYDA
+100 YLGYYDPT
-107 VGTELLCLSPTDGR
+107 GGELLMLSPTAGR

-144 IGDTLELSII
+144 VGDTLELSVI
-154 PVDGVAEMRTFTI
+154 PVDGVAEARTFTI
-167 VGFLPEKSQHLDVA
+167 VGFLPEKSQHLDVV
-181 DRSGLNQFPALI
+181 DRSGINQFPAI
-193 TCESEPAFATGRV
+193 VTSEAEPAFATGRV
-206 GIHRVM
+206 GVHRV
-212 ELKDGVSLGVAL
+212 LKLKEGVPLGTAL
-224 ARWWDRYMRPEL
+224 GRFWERYLRPEL
-236 ATAMYGLTITGKH
+236 VTAVYGITITGKH
-249 TQTYSAGEMFWAD
+249 TFTYDAAEMFWTD

-285 GISGAMEG
+285 GISGAMDG

-309 ATRRQIRRMF
+309 ATRRQIRRMY

-325 LALMVSPV
+325 LALVISPL
-333 AMTAGCIAVWILSL
+333 ALIAGCIAVWVLSL
-347 MMPNWVRFGLRLWLI
+347 MMPNLLRFGLKLWLI

-377 YLPLVRASRLMPM
+377 YLPLVRASKLMPM

-398 LRRSRSVK
+398 LRRSKKVK
-406 SKTFF
+406 SKTIF

-422 RLNPTRQMGTSFLIG
+422 RLNPTRQLGTSVLIG
-437 LMLLCCALLCSLI
+437 LMLLCCALLCSII
-450 AGFRFYTTQ
+450 AGFRYYAMQ
-459 EFATFRI
+459 DFATFRI
-466 DDDGSSMGGYIET
+466 ADDGSSMGT
-479 YQREP
+479 YVELYTREP
-484 MTPQSIRQIR
+484 MSSQSIRQIKE
-494 TLDHVD
+494 LDHVED
-500 YIELEREL
+500 IELEREMH
-508 SIYVELL
+508 IYVELP
-515 QTPSYAQLNSMH
+515 QTPGYAKLNSMNT
-527 AQFGMLDDKT
+527 QFGMLDDKT

-548 KQWYQDNRDRERR
+548 EQWYRQNRDRERK
-561 EYLEFKET
+561 EYLDFKKD
-569 YGFEGEAFKTAILTI
+569 YGFEGEAYRTAIITI
-584 DPTRANLDALAEFL
+584 DPTRKNLDALAEFL
-598 GEGSIDAAAL
+598 GEGTIDAAAL

-623 KQHGQGSYSFHTSL
+623 KQHDLGSFSFHTSK

-648 VSIHVENDCFYTGQ
+648 VSISVENDCFYAGQ
-662 TLNMTQLYCTKEG
+662 TLNMTQLYRTAEDG
-675 GAVTRNDKSVQVSG
+675 PVTRNDKTVRVSG
-689 ILKELPEKF
+689 IIKELPEKL
-698 HWLWSTT
+698 HWLWSST

-719 RMEELR
+719 RMEELH

-733 LTAQQEEAMERQ
+733 LTLQQEENLERQ
-745 LTAILRRT
+745 LNAILRRT
-753 GGYSL
+753 GGYTL
-758 NNQAA
+758 DNQAA
-763 EMRKSVQENQRMLLM
+763 EMRESVKENQRMLLM
-778 FVCIILVFFSVAV
+778 FVCIIIVFFSVAV

-805 GRTIGMLRAVGAD
+805 SRTIGMLRAVGAD

-827 GQLNAAIFGG
+827 GQLNAAILGG

-843 VYILFLIFSALD
+843 VYLLFLIFSALD
-855 AMGNP
+855 AIGNP
-860 WFRIRLADIL
+860 FFRIRLADIL
-870 QWAAVLG
+870 QWAAVIG
-877 LTLTV
+877 LTLVV

>member
-1 MMKMLTFSGMAAAR
+1 MKMLTFSGMASAR
-15 LRANKRG
+15 LKANKRG

-33 IFLISTFV
+33 IFLITTFV

-48 NAQLYNRQERVGIT
+48 NAQLHNRQEKVGVA
-62 DMVVLDNEVL
+62 DMVVLDNEIM

-79 LGSFDRLGH
+79 LGAFDQLGH
-88 AYVTGTIEGSSL
+88 AYMTGSVEGSSL
-100 YLGYYDA
+100 HLGYYDSTA
-107 VGTELLCLSPTDGR
+107 AELLCLSPTAGR

-144 IGDTLELSII
+144 IGDTVELSII
-154 PVDGVAEMRTFTI
+154 PVDGAAEARTFTI
-167 VGFLPEKSQHLDVA
+167 VGFLPEKSQHLDVV
-181 DRSGLNQFPALI
+181 DRSGINQFPAI
-193 TCESEPAFATGRV
+193 VTAEAEPVFATGRV
-206 GIHRVM
+206 GIHRIM
-212 ELKDGVSLGVAL
+212 GLKDGISLGMAL
-224 ARWWDRYMRPEL
+224 ARWWERYMRPEL
-236 ATAMYGLTITGKH
+236 VTAMYGLTVTGKH

-309 ATRRQIRRMF
+309 ATRRQIRRMY

-325 LALMVSPV
+325 LALVISPI
-333 AMTAGCIAVWILSL
+333 AMIAGCIAVWILAL
-347 MMPNWVRFGLRLWLI
+347 MMPNWVRFGVKLWLV

-377 YLPLVRASRLMPM
+377 YLPLVRASKLMPM

-398 LRRSRSVK
+398 LRRSKKVK
-406 SKTFF
+406 SRTNF
-411 SAPRLMAARQV
+411 SAHRLMAARQV
-422 RLNPTRQMGTSFLIG
+422 RLNPTRQLGTSVLIG

-450 AGFRFYTTQ
+450 AGFRFYAIQ
-459 EFATFRI
+459 DFATFRI
-466 DDDGSSMGGYIET
+466 ADDGTSMGAYVET
-479 YQREP
+479 YARDP
-484 MTPQSIRQIR
+484 MSPLSIRQIKG
-494 TLDHVD
+494 LEHVE

-508 SIYVELL
+508 PIYVELP
-515 QTPSYAQLNSMH
+515 QTPSYAKLNSMNT
-527 AQFGMLDDKT
+527 QFGMLDDKT

-548 KQWYQDNRDRERR
+548 KQWYQNNRDRERQ

-569 YGFEGEAFKTAILTI
+569 YGFEGEAFKTAIITI

-623 KQHGQGSYSFHTSL
+623 KQHGQGSFSFHTSL

-648 VSIHVENDCFYTGQ
+648 VSISVENDCFHVGQ
-662 TLNMTQLYCTKEG
+662 TLDLTQLYRTAEDG
-675 GAVTRNDKSVQVSG
+675 PVTRNDKTVRVSG
-689 ILKELPEKF
+689 IIKDLPEKLK
-698 HWLWSTT
+698 WLWTST

-719 RMEELR
+719 RMEELH

-733 LTAQQEEAMERQ
+733 LTLQQEENLERQ
-745 LTAILRRT
+745 LNAILRRT
-753 GGYSL
+753 GGYIL
-758 NNQAA
+758 DNQAA
-763 EMRKSVQENQRMLLM
+763 EMRESVQENQRMLLM
-778 FVCIILVFFSVAV
+778 FVCIIIVFFSVAV

-827 GQLNAAIFGG
+827 GQLNAAILGG
-837 LGVTGA
+837 LSITGA

-855 AMGNP
+855 AIGNP
-860 WFRIRLADIL
+860 FFRIRLADIL
-870 QWAAVLG
+870 QWAAVIG
-877 LTLTV
+877 LTLAV

-888 LSRFILGLRIREILK
+888 LSRFFLGQRIRETLK

>member
-1 MMKMLTFSGMAAAR
+1 MLTLSAMATAR

-33 IFLISTFV
+33 IFLITTFV

-48 NAQLYNRQERVGIT
+48 NAQLHNRQEKVGIA
-62 DMVVLDNEVL
+62 DMVVLDNEIL

-79 LGSFDRLGH
+79 LDSFDQLGH
-88 AYVTGTIEGSSL
+88 AYITGTVDGSSL
-100 YLGYYDA
+100 YLGYYDT
-107 VGTELLCLSPTDGR
+107 VGADLLVLAPTAGR

-144 IGDTLELSII
+144 IGDTMELSII
-154 PVDGVAEMRTFTI
+154 PVDGIAEARTFTI
-167 VGFLPEKSQHLDVA
+167 VGFLPEKSQNLDVV
-181 DRSGLNQFPALI
+181 DRSGLNQFPAMV
-193 TCESEPAFATGRV
+193 TSESEPAFATGRV
-206 GIHRVM
+206 GIHRIM
-212 ELKDGVSLGVAL
+212 DLKDGVSLSMAL
-224 ARWWDRYMRPEL
+224 GRFWDRYMRPEL
-236 ATAMYGLTITGKH
+236 VTAMYGLTVTGKH
-249 TQTYSAGEMFWAD
+249 TQVYSAGEMFWTD
-262 RELMELISMAA
+262 KDLMDLITMAA

-293 VLSKR
+293 VLNKR

-309 ATRRQIRRMF
+309 ATRRQIRRMY

-325 LALMVSPV
+325 LALIISPLSLL
-333 AMTAGCIAVWILSL
+333 AGCIAVRILSL
-347 MMPNWVRFGLRLWLI
+347 MIPGWVRFGVKLWLI

-398 LRRSRSVK
+398 LRRSKKIK
-406 SKTFF
+406 SKTIF

-437 LMLLCCALLCSLI
+437 LMFLCCALLCSLI
-450 AGFRFYTTQ
+450 SSFQFYAMQ
-459 EFATFRI
+459 DFATFRV

-479 YQREP
+479 YQWDP
-484 MTPQSIRQIR
+484 MSPQSIRQIKH
-494 TLDHVD
+494 LDHVE

-508 SIYVELL
+508 PIYVELP
-515 QTPSYAQLNSMH
+515 QIPSYAQLNSMNT
-527 AQFGMLDDKT
+527 QFGMLDDKA
-537 FTITMNTLGEN
+537 FMITMDTLGEN
-548 KQWYQDNRDRERR
+548 KHWYQENRDQERQ
-561 EYLEFKET
+561 EYLDFKKT
-569 YGFEGEAFKTAILTI
+569 YGFEGEAFKTAIITI
-584 DPTRANLDALAEFL
+584 DPTRSNLDALAEYL
-598 GEGSIDAAAL
+598 SEGSIDAAAL
-608 DSGSTVLVY
+608 DSGEIVLVY

-623 KQHGQGSYSFHTSL
+623 KQHGQGSFSFHTSR

-648 VSIHVENDCFYTGQ
+648 VSISVENDCFHAGQ
-662 TLNMTQLYCTKEG
+662 TLDLTQLYRTEENG
-675 GAVTRNDKSVQVSG
+675 PVSRNDKTVQVSG
-689 ILKELPEKF
+689 IIKELPEKF
-698 HWLWSTT
+698 NWLWSST

-733 LTAQQEEAMERQ
+733 LTEHQEENLERQ
-745 LTAILRRT
+745 LIAILRRT
-753 GGYSL
+753 GGYTL
-758 NNQAA
+758 HNQAA
-763 EMRKSVQENQRMLLM
+763 QMRENVVNNQRMLLM
-778 FVCIILVFFSVAV
+778 FVCIIIVFFSVAV

-818 EKAILGCYS
+818 EQAILRCYS
-827 GQLNAAIFGG
+827 GQLNAAILGG

-860 WFRIRLADIL
+860 FFRVRLSDIL
-870 QWAAVLG
+870 QWTAVIG
-877 LTLTV
+877 LTLAV

-888 LSRFILGLRIREILK
+888 LSRFILSQRIREIVR

>member
-1 MMKMLTFSGMAAAR
+1 MKMLTFSGMASAR
-15 LRANKRG
+15 LKANKRG

-33 IFLISTFV
+33 IFLITTFV

-48 NAQLYNRQERVGIT
+48 NAQLHNRQEKVGVA
-62 DMVVLDNEVL
+62 DMVVLDNEIM

-79 LGSFDRLGH
+79 LGAFDQLGH
-88 AYVTGTIEGSSL
+88 AYVTGSVEGSSL
-100 YLGYYDA
+100 HLGYYDSTA
-107 VGTELLCLSPTDGR
+107 AELLCLSPTAGR

-138 LELEKA
+138 LELEKTV
-144 IGDTLELSII
+144 GDTVELSII
-154 PVDGVAEMRTFTI
+154 PVDGVAEKRTFTI
-167 VGFLPEKSQHLDVA
+167 VGFLPERSQNLDVV
-181 DRSGLNQFPALI
+181 DHSGLNQFPAI
-193 TCESEPAFATGRV
+193 VTCGTERAFATGRV
-206 GIHRVM
+206 GIHRIM
-212 ELKDGVSLGVAL
+212 GLQAGVSLGMAL
-224 ARWWDRYMRPEL
+224 ARWWERYMRPEL
-236 ATAMYGLTITGKH
+236 VTAMYGLTVTGKH

-309 ATRRQIRRMF
+309 ATRRQIRRMY

-325 LALMVSPV
+325 LALVISPI
-333 AMTAGCIAVWILSL
+333 AMIAGCIAVWILAL
-347 MMPNWVRFGLRLWLI
+347 MMPNWVRFGLKLWLI
-362 LPIIAF
+362 IPIIAF

-377 YLPLVRASRLMPM
+377 YLPLVRASKLMPM

-398 LRRSRSVK
+398 LRRSKKVK
-406 SKTFF
+406 SKTIF

-422 RLNPTRQMGTSFLIG
+422 RLNPTRQLGTSVLIG

-450 AGFRFYTTQ
+450 AGFRFYAIQ
-459 EFATFRI
+459 DFATFRI
-466 DDDGSSMGGYIET
+466 ADDGTSMGAYVET
-479 YQREP
+479 YARDP
-484 MTPQSIRQIR
+484 MSPQSIRQIKG
-494 TLDHVD
+494 LEHVE

-508 SIYVELL
+508 PIYVELP
-515 QTPSYAQLNSMH
+515 QVPSYAQLNSMNT
-527 AQFGMLDDKT
+527 QFGMLDDKT
-537 FTITMNTLGEN
+537 FTITMNTLGQN
-548 KQWYQDNRDRERR
+548 KEWYQDNRDRDRQ

-569 YGFEGEAFKTAILTI
+569 YGFEGEAYKTAIITI

-608 DSGSTVLVY
+608 DSGNTVLVY

-623 KQHGQGSYSFHTSL
+623 KQHGQGSFSFHTSL

-648 VSIHVENDCFYTGQ
+648 VSISVENDCFYAGQ
-662 TLNMTQLYCTKEG
+662 TLNMTQLYRTAEDG
-675 GAVTRNDKSVQVSG
+675 PVSRNDKTVQVSG
-689 ILKELPEKF
+689 ILKELPEKL
-698 HWLWSTT
+698 HWLWSST

-719 RMEELR
+719 RMEELH
-725 TISVYTDE
+725 TISVYTEE
-733 LTAQQEEAMERQ
+733 LTLQQEENLERQ

-753 GGYSL
+753 GGYTL
-758 NNQAA
+758 DNQAA
-763 EMRKSVQENQRMLLM
+763 EMRESVQENQRMLLM
-778 FVCIILVFFSVAV
+778 FVCIIIVFFSVAV
-791 GMIVSSVTRQLHNE
+791 GMIVSSVTRQLHHE

-827 GQLNAAIFGG
+827 GQLNAAILGG
-837 LGVTGA
+837 LSITGA

-855 AMGNP
+855 AIGNP
-860 WFRIRLADIL
+860 FFRIRLADIL
-870 QWAAVLG
+870 QWAAVIG
-877 LTLTV
+877 LTLAV

-888 LSRFILGLRIREILK
+888 LSRFFLGQRIRETLK

>member
-1 MMKMLTFSGMAAAR
+1 MKMLTFSGMASAR
-15 LRANKRG
+15 LKANKRG

-33 IFLISTFV
+33 IFLITTFV

-48 NAQLYNRQERVGIT
+48 NAQLHNRQEKVGVA
-62 DMVVLDNEVL
+62 DMVVLDNEIM

-79 LGSFDRLGH
+79 LGAFDQLGH
-88 AYVTGTIEGSSL
+88 AYMTGSVEGSSL
-100 YLGYYDA
+100 HLGYYDSTA
-107 VGTELLCLSPTDGR
+107 AELLCLSPTAGR

-144 IGDTLELSII
+144 IGDTVELSII
-154 PVDGVAEMRTFTI
+154 PVDGAAEARTFTI
-167 VGFLPEKSQHLDVA
+167 VGFLPEKSQHLDVV
-181 DRSGLNQFPALI
+181 DRSGINQFPAI
-193 TCESEPAFATGRV
+193 VTAEAEPVFATGRV
-206 GIHRVM
+206 GIHRIM
-212 ELKDGVSLGVAL
+212 GLKDGISLGMAL
-224 ARWWDRYMRPEL
+224 ARWWERYMRPEL
-236 ATAMYGLTITGKH
+236 VTAMYGLTVTGKH

-309 ATRRQIRRMF
+309 ATRRQIRRMY

-325 LALMVSPV
+325 LALVISPI
-333 AMTAGCIAVWILSL
+333 AMIAGCIAVWILAL
-347 MMPNWVRFGLRLWLI
+347 MMPNWVRFGVKLWLV

-377 YLPLVRASRLMPM
+377 YLPLVRASKLMPM

-398 LRRSRSVK
+398 LRRSKKVK
-406 SKTFF
+406 SRTNF
-411 SAPRLMAARQV
+411 SAHRLMAARQV
-422 RLNPTRQMGTSFLIG
+422 RLNPTRQLGTSVLIG

-450 AGFRFYTTQ
+450 AGFRFYAIQ
-459 EFATFRI
+459 DFATFRI
-466 DDDGSSMGGYIET
+466 ADDGTSMGAYVET
-479 YQREP
+479 YARDP
-484 MTPQSIRQIR
+484 MSPQSIRQIKG
-494 TLDHVD
+494 LEHVE

-508 SIYVELL
+508 PIYVELP
-515 QTPSYAQLNSMH
+515 QTPSYAKLNSMNT
-527 AQFGMLDDKT
+527 QFGMLDDKT

-548 KQWYQDNRDRERR
+548 KQWYQNNRDRERQ

-569 YGFEGEAFKTAILTI
+569 YGFEGEAFKTAIITI

-623 KQHGQGSYSFHTSL
+623 KQHGQGSFSFHTSL

-648 VSIHVENDCFYTGQ
+648 VSISVENDCFHVGQ
-662 TLNMTQLYCTKEG
+662 TLDLTQLYRTAEDG
-675 GAVTRNDKSVQVSG
+675 PVTRNDKTVRVSG
-689 ILKELPEKF
+689 IIKDLPEKLK
-698 HWLWSTT
+698 WLWTST

-719 RMEELR
+719 RMEELH

-733 LTAQQEEAMERQ
+733 LTLQQEENLERQ
-745 LTAILRRT
+745 LNAILRRT
-753 GGYSL
+753 GGYTL
-758 NNQAA
+758 DNQAA
-763 EMRKSVQENQRMLLM
+763 EMRESVQENQRMLLM
-778 FVCIILVFFSVAV
+778 FVCIIIVFFSVAV
-791 GMIVSSVTRQLHNE
+791 GMIVSSVTRQLHHE

-827 GQLNAAIFGG
+827 GQLGAAIFGG
-837 LGVTGA
+837 LGVTGS
-843 VYILFLIFSALD
+843 VYLLFLIFSALD
-855 AMGNP
+855 AIGNP
-860 WFRIRLADIL
+860 WFRIWLSDIL

-877 LTLTV
+877 LTIAV

-888 LSRFILGLRIREILK
+888 LSRFFLGQRIREILK